1 MVRMIPPYPREG
13 ANGSEGKVFSAL
25 EGIQGH
31 DDWVVIHSLGIGRH
45 ASAFQGEAD
54 FIVIAP
60 GHGILVI
67 EVKSPAFVEYKG
79 GDWYLDRLPQPH
91 KDPLKQLDG
100 ARRSIRR
107 HLREHDLLTGD
118 EPIARL
124 LWFTSIGRHQFENKT
139 PGDLQFFEW
148 ELGWSDDLSK
158 PARLIE
164 KTLAEYNRW
173 YSAVDEV
180 TNDPAAL
187 TAERVGLVTDALVSD
202 FVAKQTPEERAHER
216 RVTEM
221 KLLGSQEVVLELI
234 DTNEHVYFEGPA
246 GTGKSYLISQSA
258 RRLNREGRKTLV
270 TCWNVLMADDLQRF
284 VGGLPNV
291 DVADLNSLMLRL
303 VGMPANPPDA
313 PHDWY
318 VRELPERAIAILRD
332 KPHLGG
338 YEAICVDE
346 FQDVAGNLLLLELLF
361 ALAGTGRPSGTKLV
375 FAGDSRQQIMR
386 RVAEQVNPYAIAKS
400 IIPDLVHVRV
410 RRNCRAVPGLTS
422 AIESTLEESLGYTRH
437 RVSRSVPGGLSNV
450 EIVDGN
456 ETGALASALRSLL
469 QHHAPE
475 DIVVL
480 SPFAEKRSLA
490 GRMLARPEKT
500 QDERWLR
507 KQLQAEGLP
516 GRIRWRS
523 VFKFKGLDADAVVF
537 TDLDP
542 DAREFITSQGLEWK
556 DLLYVGLTRAKYRC
570 VVLRAAPAPV
580 ATPED
585 HGDTLTSMTTM

>member
-1 MVRMIPPYPREG
+1 MVRMIPAYPREG
-13 ANGSEGKVFSAL
+13 ANASERKVFSAL

-31 DDWVVIHSLGIGRH
+31 DDWVAIHSLGIGRH

-54 FIVIAP
+54 FIILAP
-60 GHGILVI
+60 GQGILII
-67 EVKSPAFVEYKG
+67 EVKSPAYVQYKG
-79 GDWYLDRLPQPH
+79 GDWYLDRVPSPH

-100 ARRSIRR
+100 ARGSIRR
-107 HLREHDLLTGD
+107 HLRERDLLTGS

-124 LWFTSIGRHQFENKT
+124 IWFTSIGRHQFENKT

-148 ELGWSDDLSK
+148 ELGWSDDLSR
-158 PARLIE
+158 PAWLIE

-173 YSAVDEV
+173 YSSVDEV
-180 TNDPAAL
+180 ANDPAAL
-187 TAERVGLVTDALVSD
+187 AVERVELVADVLVSD

-221 KLLGSQEVVLELI
+221 KLLGSQEVVLELT
-234 DTNEHVYFEGPA
+234 DTNDHVYFEGPA
-246 GTGKSYLISQSA
+246 GTGKSYLIAQSA

-270 TCWNVLMADDLQRF
+270 ACWNVLMADELQRF

-303 VGMPANPPDA
+303 IGMPANPADA
-313 PHDWY
+313 PHKWY
-318 VRELPERAIAILRD
+318 TRELPERAIAVLRD

-338 YEAICVDE
+338 YEAICIDE
-346 FQDVAGNLLLLELLF
+346 FQDIAGNLLLLELTF
-361 ALAGTGRPSGTKLV
+361 ALAGTGRPAGTKLV

-386 RVAEQVNPYAIAKS
+386 RVDEHVNPYAIAKS
-400 IIPDLVHVRV
+400 LIPDLVHVRV

-422 AIESTLEESLGYTRH
+422 AVESTLRQHLGYTRH
-437 RVSRSVPGGLSNV
+437 RVAKSVPGGLSTV
-450 EIVDGN
+450 DIVNGN
-456 ETGALASALRSLL
+456 EAGALVAALRDLL

-490 GRMLARPEKT
+490 GRLLARPEKS

-507 KQLQAEGLP
+507 KQLQEEGLP
-516 GRIRWRS
+516 GKIRWRS
-523 VFKFKGLDADAVVF
+523 VFKFKGLDADAVVL
-537 TDLDP
+537 TDLGPEAKDFV
-542 DAREFITSQGLEWK
+542 AAQKLEWS
-556 DLLYVGLTRAKYRC
+556 DLLYVALTRAKYRC
-570 VVLRAAPAPV
+570 VLLK
-580 ATPED
+580 PEQV
-585 HGDTLTSMTTM
+585 SS

>member
-1 MVRMIPPYPREG
+1 MIPAYPREG
-13 ANGSEGKVFSAL
+13 ANASERKVFTAL
-25 EGIQGH
+25 EGIQGR
-31 DDWVVIHSLGIGRH
+31 DDWVAIHSLGIGRH

-54 FIVIAP
+54 FIVLAP
-60 GHGILVI
+60 GLGILVI

-79 GDWYLDRLPQPH
+79 GDWYLDRVPSPR

-100 ARRSIRR
+100 ARRSIRH
-107 HLREHDLLTGD
+107 HLRERDLLTGS

-124 LWFTSIGRHQFENKT
+124 VWFTSIGRHQFENKT

-148 ELGWSDDLSK
+148 ELGWSDDLAK
-158 PARLIE
+158 PTRIVE

-173 YSAVDEV
+173 YSSVDEV
-180 TNDPAAL
+180 ANDPAAL
-187 TAERVGLVTDALVSD
+187 TAERVDLIADALVSD

-234 DTNEHVYFEGPA
+234 DTNDHVYFEGPA
-246 GTGKSYLISQSA
+246 GTGKSYLITQSA

-270 TCWNVLMADDLQRF
+270 ACWNVLMADELQRF

-291 DVADLNSLMLRL
+291 DVTDVNSLMLRL

-313 PHDWY
+313 PHEWY
-318 VRELPERAIAILRD
+318 TRDLPEQALAVLRE

-338 YEAICVDE
+338 YEAICIDE
-346 FQDVAGNLLLLELLF
+346 FQDVAGNLLVLELIF
-361 ALAGTGRPSGTKLV
+361 ALAGTGRPASTKLV

-386 RVAEQVNPYAIAKS
+386 RVDEQVNPFAIAKS
-400 IIPDLVHVRV
+400 LIPDLVHVRV
-410 RRNCRAVPGLTS
+410 RRNCRSVPGLTS
-422 AIESTLEESLGYTRH
+422 AVEWTLRQQLGYTRH
-437 RVSRSVPGGLSNV
+437 RVAKSVPGGLTTID
-450 EIVDGN
+450 IVDGN
-456 ETGALASALRSLL
+456 ETGALASALRELL

-490 GRMLARPEKT
+490 GRLRSHAEKT

-507 KQLQAEGLP
+507 KQLQSEGLP

-523 VFKFKGLDADAVVF
+523 VFKFKGLDADAVVV
-537 TDLDP
+537 TDLGA
-542 DAREFITSQGLEWK
+542 DATEFIASQGLDWN
-556 DLLYVGLTRAKYRC
+556 DLLYVALTRAKYRC
-570 VVLRAAPAPV
+570 VMLQ
-580 ATPED
+580 PEQ
-585 HGDTLTSMTTM
+585 SE